1 MAMFTMPHLH
11 VVVDGVGVV
20 VNGSDGS
27 DVVNGSD
34 GSDVS
39 PTVDIC
45 AVKNKFWEKQ
55 SSTRWLVILFQIFQ
69 DKQKKS
75 NARIEMCG

>member
-34 GSDVS
+34 GSDVG

-45 AVKNKFWEKQ
+45 AVKNKF
-55 SSTRWLVILFQIFQ
+55 
-69 DKQKKS
+69 
-75 NARIEMCG
+75 